1 MEGVLLSEYSGA
13 DKYPNRTAQI
23 RRTSLG
29 YEVDLYDN
37 EVLIETREVHA
48 HSESYA
54 EDVAENWTLGIIQC

>member
-13 DKYPNRTAQI
+13 NRTAQI
-23 RRTSLG
+23 RHTSLG

-37 EVLIETREVHA
+37 EVLIETRKVHA

-54 EDVAENWTLGIIQC
+54 EDVAENWTLGMIQC